1 MLRTPQRNVEDAFR
15 DIATST
21 SGNIGRL
28 ANSSESF
35 HFRSGLL
42 YKASNFGIVNGLGK
56 IQVWTYE
63 KKYGYRKGKYVCH
76 TYFLYVPKHF
86 AEPILH
92 TELKISSYR
101 RGFAV
106 EPVNDSRD
114 QVKLS
119 NIRSHIKKSPAP
131 SLS

>member
-1 MLRTPQRNVEDAFR
+1 MLTTPQRNVEDAFR

-63 KKYGYRKGKYVCH
+63 KKFQAIKQLCDLLTAGDPSVSTVNPVEFWVDPAENCH
-76 TYFLYVPKHF
+76 L
-86 AEPILH
+86 
-92 TELKISSYR
+92 
-101 RGFAV
+101 
-106 EPVNDSRD
+106 
-114 QVKLS
+114 
-119 NIRSHIKKSPAP
+119 AP
-131 SLS
+131 LGA

>member
-1 MLRTPQRNVEDAFR
+1 MPQRNVEDAFR

-42 YKASNFGIVNGLGK
+42 YKTLNFGIVNGLGK

-63 KKYGYRKGKYVCH
+63 KNMETGKES
-76 TYFLYVPKHF
+76 TF
-86 AEPILH
+86 AIL
-92 TELKISSYR
+92 TFFTCPNILQSPFCTQSSSS
-101 RGFAV
+101 A
-106 EPVNDSRD
+106 
-114 QVKLS
+114 
-119 NIRSHIKKSPAP
+119 HIEEGSP
-131 SLS
+131 SSQ